1 MYNNFEKHGT
11 QKYTYDRNPQ
21 AVAELNDAYNSRLYG
36 HIGENH
42 LAENPSLG
50 DKGHAKDDSDQL
62 FTEAAMIAAD
72 HDRNLNQSKEH
83 DDGMM
88 TVRASFG
95 NEQAIVQRTKDEF
108 RDNHPGAVLTKI
120 NLAPEKIIDDTG
132 KEAIIQKELTE
143 TAHGRWDTNIT
154 VISGDEST
162 LSPEYQTGSRE
173 MTHQEVAEKDSIL
186 HNSTIDPEQQKD
198 LSNHH
203 TAPNIAAPSPAV
215 AQLTQEA
222 YKLAA

>member
-1 MYNNFEKHGT
+1 
-11 QKYTYDRNPQ
+11 
-21 AVAELNDAYNSRLYG
+21 
-36 HIGENH
+36 
-42 LAENPSLG
+42 
-50 DKGHAKDDSDQL
+50 
-62 FTEAAMIAAD
+62 
-72 HDRNLNQSKEH
+72 
-83 DDGMM
+83 MM

-95 NEQAIVQRTKDEF
+95 NKQAIVQRTKDEF
-108 RDNHPGAVLTKI
+108 RDNHPGTALTKI
-120 NLAPEKIIDDTG
+120 NLAPEKITDNAG
-132 KEAIIQKELTE
+132 NKAIIQKELTE

-186 HNSTIDPEQQKD
+186 HNSTIDPERQKD

-203 TAPNIAAPSPAV
+203 TMPNIATSQPPAV
-215 AQLTQEA
+215 EQLTQEA